1 MKRTTKACFSKTRAI
16 LQTRT
21 VSQRP
26 FFPERK
32 LGSRPA
38 AQAPGAEPEVV
49 RGYSPD
55 APGPVH
61 STHAPPQV
69 AVHLRD
75 ARRGGRS
82 THAPP
87 QVAVRPQ
94 L

>member
-1 MKRTTKACFSKTRAI
+1 MLFENPSDSAE
-16 LQTRT
+16 TRT

-49 RGYSPD
+49 RGYPPD
-55 APGPVH
+55 TPGPVH

-69 AVHLRD
+69 AVRPRD
-75 ARRGGRS
+75 AHRGGRS